1 MKYIIIIAVIFLFI
15 ANPTQEDFNR
25 FAQEYTRS
33 NTNSGEPILDSFAGA
48 FVAEIAAENTY
59 RKDYYIFSVYT
70 VDLSL
75 IALFSTNVPN
85 DIKIL
90 GIAGNFFPI
99 SSIR

>member
-1 MKYIIIIAVIFLFI
+1 MKYIIIAVIFLYI
-15 ANPTQEDFNR
+15 TNPTQEDFKR

-48 FVAEIAAENTY
+48 FVAEIATENTY

-75 IALFSTNVPN
+75 IALFSTNMPN
-85 DIKIL
+85 DIKIF

-99 SSIR
+99 SRI

>member
-1 MKYIIIIAVIFLFI
+1 MKYIFIIALIFLFI
-15 ANPTQEDFNR
+15 TNPTQEDFNR

-33 NTNSGEPILDSFAGA
+33 NTNSGEAIVDSFAGA
-48 FVAEIAAENTY
+48 FVAEIAAESTY

-85 DIKIL
+85 EIKIL

-99 SSIR
+99 SRI

>member
-1 MKYIIIIAVIFLFI
+1 MKYIIIIAVIFLYI
-15 ANPTQEDFNR
+15 TNPTQEDFKR

-48 FVAEIAAENTY
+48 FVAEIATENTY

-75 IALFSTNVPN
+75 IALFSTNMPN
-85 DIKIL
+85 DMKIF

-99 SSIR
+99 SRI

>member
-1 MKYIIIIAVIFLFI
+1 MKYIFIIALIFLFI
-15 ANPTQEDFNR
+15 TNPTQEDFNR

-33 NTNSGEPILDSFAGA
+33 NANSGEPILDSFAGA

-75 IALFSTNVPN
+75 ISLFSTNVPN
-85 DIKIL
+85 EIKIL
-90 GIAGNFFPI
+90 GIAGNIFPI
-99 SSIR
+99 SRI

>member
-15 ANPTQEDFNR
+15 TNPTQVDFYR

-33 NTNSGEPILDSFAGA
+33 NTNSGEPILDSLAGEY
-48 FVAEIAAENTY
+48 VALIANGSTY
-59 RKDYYIFSVYT
+59 RKNYYIFSVYT

-85 DIKIL
+85 EIKLL

-99 SSIR
+99 SRI